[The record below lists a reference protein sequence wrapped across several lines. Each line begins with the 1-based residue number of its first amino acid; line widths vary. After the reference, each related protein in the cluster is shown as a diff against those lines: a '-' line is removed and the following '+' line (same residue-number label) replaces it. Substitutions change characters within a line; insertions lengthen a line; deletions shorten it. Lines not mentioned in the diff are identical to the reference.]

1 MDLKYVATPQPPD
14 FRALFEASPSPYII
28 LDAKLNIVAVNDAY
42 ARITKTRREN
52 IVGRSMFEVF
62 PDDPDDPAT
71 EGVRNLKAS
80 LSRVLHTR
88 LPDTMPVQKY
98 SIRRPEAEG
107 GGFEERYWTPL
118 NTPVLDATGNVAW
131 ILHRAEDITEFMR
144 LKEAEAQSDELAASL
159 QEQAMQMEAGIFAR
173 TREAADASA
182 KLKNANEE
190 LARLYEKT
198 RELDELKTRFFAN
211 VSHELRTPL
220 ALIVGPVDRLL
231 KTGGAQGP
239 SAQDLQVV
247 LRNAR
252 LLQHHVNDLLDI
264 AKLEA
269 GRMRMQYAEVDLS
282 GLTRLT
288 TTHFESLAKDR
299 RIRYELEAP
308 AQLPAQVDE
317 EKFQRMLINLIA
329 NAFKF
334 VPDGGSIR
342 VLLAEQE
349 GKALLH
355 VLDNGPGVPKGQR
368 ETIFERF
375 RQVEGDAARRYGGT
389 GLGLAIVKEFAALHG
404 GTASVT
410 DAPGGGA
417 AFTLA
422 LPLRAPAGIDV
433 AAATEAS
440 TTEAT
445 AMAVDELPTVQ
456 MAASVATDATDV
468 PCVLVVEDNLDMN
481 NFLVSSLN
489 GHYRVT
495 SALDGQQGLEKALAE
510 TPDLILSDIM
520 MPRMDGDRMVEK
532 LRQHPELEDVP
543 IIILSAK
550 ADDELRLRLLR
561 QGVQDYLNK
570 PFSVDELLARVGGLL
585 ADRGRSRSKLQASNE
600 RFRATFEQ
608 AAVGIAHV
616 SPEGRWL
623 RVNQRLCDIVGYT
636 REELLVRSFQD
647 ITHLDDLDT
656 DQELIKRVLSN
667 EIATYNLEK
676 RYLKKGG
683 ELIWINLTV
692 SLVRNDR
699 GEPDYFISVVE
710 DINERKVAEAQ
721 QRLAARVFE
730 SSAEGVIITDVEQRI
745 LAVNKA
751 FSDIT
756 GWSDKEVIGNTP
768 AMFQSGR
775 HDLLFF
781 QTMWAS
787 LNKTD
792 QWRGEIWNRKKNGE
806 VYPEFLA
813 ISAVRDPAGLIENY
827 VGVFADI
834 SASKAFQE
842 NLDFL
847 SHHDPLTGLPNR
859 SLLRVR
865 LEHSMEHARLH
876 NRALALFY
884 IGLDRFKKLNDNLG
898 HTTGDQI
905 LLAVAKRM
913 EPLVGLGNTLAR
925 FGGDEFILLGDNVTE
940 PQAALVFAQRLQ
952 EAFARPF
959 HVDGKDFYITA
970 SLGVGMFPRD
980 GDDVDMLIGN
990 ADVAMSQAKT
1000 KGRNTFC
1007 FFESAMN
1014 EGALERLRLENDLRR
1029 ALNQGELEVWY
1040 QPQVCLPDG
1049 QLVGVEALLRWKH
1062 PQRGM
1067 VSPVEFIP
1075 LAEELGLIG
1084 DIGAWV
1090 LTQVCAQVS
1099 MWDAAGIVLP
1109 RVAVNLSAQQ
1119 FERGDL
1125 LGEVQAI
1132 LEKSG
1137 IDPRRIELEVTEST
1151 IMCNTEQSIAILN
1164 GFRNMG
1170 IQLAVDDFGTGYSS
1184 LAYLKRFP
1192 LTRLK
1197 IDRSFVHE
1205 LPYDTNDAA
1214 IARSII
1220 ALANGLGLEVIAEG
1234 VESWEQAE
1242 FLKKEGCVEA
1252 QGYLYSKPLQASALP
1267 TYRALSIAPE
1277 DSAKNDAATHNE
1289 AFHSEDFKGQSEA
1302 NGQTDAG
1309 PAFSKDANN

>member
-1 MDLKYVATPQPPD
+1 MDMKYVAAPQLPD
-14 FRALFEASPSPYII
+14 FRALFEASPSQYII

-42 ARITKTRREN
+42 ARATKTRRED

-62 PDDPDDPAT
+62 PDDPDDPAN

-80 LSRVLHTR
+80 LSRVLHTQ

-107 GGFEERYWTPL
+107 GGFEERYWTPV

-131 ILHRAEDITEFMR
+131 ILHRAEDITEFIR
-144 LKEAEAQSDELAASL
+144 LKEAGAQSDELATSL
-159 QEQAMQMEAGIFAR
+159 REQAIRMEAGIFVR

-182 KLKNANEE
+182 KLKSANEE
-190 LARLYEKT
+190 LAHLYEKT

-220 ALIVGPVDRLL
+220 ALIVGSVDRLL
-231 KTGGAQGP
+231 KTGGAEGP

-252 LLQHHVNDLLDI
+252 RLQRHVNDLLDI

-288 TTHFESLAKDR
+288 ATNFESLAKDR
-299 RIRYELEAP
+299 RIHYEVEAP
-308 AQLPAQVDE
+308 AQLAAQVDE

-342 VLLAEQE
+342 VLLTEQD

-355 VLDNGPGVPKGQR
+355 VLDNGPGVPKEQR

-375 RQVEGDAARRYGGT
+375 RQVEDDAARRYGGT

-404 GTASVT
+404 GTVSVT
-410 DAPGGGA
+410 DAPSGGA
-417 AFTLA
+417 DFAFA
-422 LPLRAPAGIDV
+422 LPLRAPAGLAV

-440 TTEAT
+440 TIEAA
-445 AMAVDELPTVQ
+445 AMALDELATVK
-456 MAASVATDATDV
+456 MVASVSTGAKHL
-468 PCVLVVEDNLDMN
+468 PSVLVVEDNLDMN

-489 GHYRVT
+489 GRYRVT
-495 SALDGQQGLEKALAE
+495 SALDGQQGLEKALEE

-520 MPRMDGDRMVEK
+520 MPRMSGDRMVEK

-561 QGVQDYLNK
+561 QGVQEYLNK

-585 ADRGRSRSKLQASNE
+585 ADWGRSRSKLQASDE

-636 REELLVRSFQD
+636 REELLAKSFQD
-647 ITHLDDLDT
+647 ITHQDDLDT
-656 DQELIKRVLSN
+656 DKEQLKRVLSN
-667 EIATYNLEK
+667 EISTYNLEK

-710 DINERKVAEAQ
+710 DISERKAAEAQ

-730 SSAEGVIITDVEQRI
+730 SSAEGVVITDAEQRI

-787 LNKTD
+787 LNQTD
-792 QWRGEIWNRKKNGE
+792 QWRGEIWNRKKSGE
-806 VYPEFLA
+806 IYPEFLA
-813 ISAVRDPAGLIENY
+813 ISAVRDPSGHIENY

-876 NRALALFY
+876 DRTLALFY

-898 HTTGDQI
+898 HTIGDQI

-913 EPLVGLGNTLAR
+913 EPLVDLGNTLAR
-925 FGGDEFILLGDNVTE
+925 FGGDEFVLLGDNVTE
-940 PQAALVFAQRLQ
+940 PQAALVVARRLQ
-952 EAFARPF
+952 EAFAQPF
-959 HVDGKDFYITA
+959 HVDGRDFYITA

-980 GDDVDMLIGN
+980 GDNVDMLIGN
-990 ADVAMSQAKT
+990 AGVAMSQAKT
-1000 KGRNTFC
+1000 KGRSTFC

-1014 EGALERLRLENDLRR
+1014 EGALERLRLETDLRR
-1029 ALNQGELEVWY
+1029 ALNQGEFEVWY
-1040 QPQVCLPDG
+1040 QPQVHLTGG
-1049 QLVGVEALLRWKH
+1049 QLLGAEALLRWKH
-1062 PQRGM
+1062 PDRGM

-1075 LAEELGLIG
+1075 LAEEIGLIG

-1090 LTQVCAQVS
+1090 LNQVCAQVS
-1099 MWDAAGIVLP
+1099 IWDAAGIVLP
-1109 RVAVNLSAQQ
+1109 RIAVNLSAQQ
-1119 FERGDL
+1119 FERSDL
-1125 LGEVQAI
+1125 LGEVQTI

-1137 IDPRRIELEVTEST
+1137 VDPRRIELEVTEST
-1151 IMCNTEQSIAILN
+1151 IMRNIEQSIAILN
-1164 GFRNMG
+1164 GFRTMG

-1197 IDRSFVHE
+1197 IDCSFVHD
-1205 LPYDTNDAA
+1205 LPSDTNDAA

-1234 VESWEQAE
+1234 VENWEQAE
-1242 FLKKEGCVEA
+1242 FLKKEGCEEA
-1252 QGYLYSKPLQASALP
+1252 QGYLYSRPIQASALP
-1267 TYRALSIAPE
+1267 NYRELSITPK
-1277 DSAKNDAATHNE
+1277 DSAKNDV
-1289 AFHSEDFKGQSEA
+1289 
-1302 NGQTDAG
+1302 
-1309 PAFSKDANN
+1309 